1 MLEKVFKKSK
11 GNKGQTKSISSSRP
25 WLKSY
30 PDFYSKTVDCEKMTM
45 VEFIEKTAEKYP
57 NQHCFQY
64 FGKKTTYKSLMKKID
79 EVAKSLR
86 SIGVTEKDKVTI
98 CMPNTPEAIIM
109 FYAINKIGAV
119 ANMIHP
125 LSAEKEIEYYLN
137 VAESKYILTID
148 ISLKKV
154 MNIINNTKVKKV
166 ILASP
171 SDGMGFVMKNLYK
184 LTKGRGI
191 EKVEHD
197 KVIYWAD
204 FISQGKTFEGK
215 YEYKRRADELAIIL
229 YSGGTTGSPK
239 GIMLSNHNA
248 NILTL
253 QIAGVEELIEPGDT
267 MLTLMPIFHC
277 FGLCVCV
284 HFALTKAMKC
294 LLVPQIPKGMAKFVV
309 KNKVSVLIGVPTL
322 FENIYRNNNYKGN
335 ELKHVKLAVSGGDAL
350 SDTLR
355 NEMNEFLRKH
365 GSKATVR
372 VGYGMTESSG
382 PTCAMPPVC
391 LKNEC
396 IGLPLPGMTY
406 KIVKVGTH
414 EECGFMEEGEICV
427 SGPTVMMGYL
437 NNEEET
443 YQTLRE
449 HEDGITWLH
458 TGDIGCIDEDGYIY
472 FKQRLKRMIIS
483 SGYNVYPS
491 HIEKVL
497 NEHESVLMSTVIGV
511 DHPYKMQV
519 AKAYVVL
526 KEGYEVT
533 TELENEIKE
542 HCKKHLAKWSVPA
555 YFEFRDSLPKTLLGK
570 VSYREL
576 EAENKK

>member
-1 MLEKVFKKSK
+1 MLEKVFKK
-11 GNKGQTKSISSSRP
+11 NKNRNKSISSKRP

-57 NQHCFQY
+57 NNYCFQY
-64 FGKKTTYKSLMKKID
+64 FGKKTTYKTFIKKIE

-148 ISLKKV
+148 VSLKKV

-184 LTKGRGI
+184 LTKGKDVEKI
-191 EKVEHD
+191 EDD
-197 KVIYWAD
+197 KIITWKD
-204 FISQGKTFEGK
+204 FVAKGKDYEGN
-215 YEYKRRADELAIIL
+215 YVYKRKADELAIIL

-248 NILTL
+248 NILTY
-253 QIAGVEELIEPGDT
+253 QVAGVEELIEPGDT

-284 HFALTKAMKC
+284 HFALMKAMKC
-294 LLVPQIPKGMAKFVV
+294 LLVPQIPKGMSKFVV

-322 FENIYRNNNYKGN
+322 FENIYRSNNYKKD

-355 NEMNEFLRKH
+355 NEMNEFLKKH

-396 IGLPLPGMTY
+396 IGLPLPGVMY

-414 EECGFMEEGEICV
+414 EECDYMEEGEICV
-427 SGPTVMMGYL
+427 SGPSVMMGYL

-458 TGDIGCIDEDGYIY
+458 TGDIGCIDEDGYVY

-497 NEHESVLMSTVIGV
+497 NEHNAVLMSTVIGV

-519 AKAYVVL
+519 AKAYIVL
-526 KEGYEVT
+526 KEGVEA
-533 TELENEIKE
+533 TE
-542 HCKKHLAKWSVPA
+542 
-555 YFEFRDSLPKTLLGK
+555 D
-570 VSYREL
+570 
-576 EAENKK
+576 